1 VAVVGFTNL
10 DGGDANKA
18 YYEAEVAEAAQEEAR
33 TRLAAYYAMP
43 MAARWVSLSGRL
55 APDGAEIAPG
65 EISRA
70 FDGYAPRTFTAQDR
84 NGQPIETGAV
94 ADRLDAP
101 NRRAGTDMTVSQP
114 KSYSALVAMA
124 ELAGEAA
131 LARDLREARHQVVR
145 EVVKHALDI
154 GLVQTRRGH
163 GGREVET
170 PADVMVAVI
179 PHSKSRA
186 GDPQEHDHVLFF
198 NGSLRADGTVGTLDL
213 SRLVSHKFYLQALVA
228 SGMADRMQRLGFAVQ
243 EAGRGRWELAGAPD
257 ALLKAWSQRR
267 AEVVAGLHGTAADLA
282 RTQAAAEQAA
292 HDGTTPEREDAAPA
306 PARGATQARR
316 EAMQASALKSRRA
329 KDEMPDAAA
338 LTARHRED
346 LDRLGLTP
354 DGVIDHMRAVAPH
367 TPVPDGQPAEVA
379 LAALFA
385 RTSVATMRQ
394 VRTAIAEAAAVRGM
408 RVAEVEAE
416 VRQAIDGGAA
426 KAIGVAPGGE
436 AVFSTDQAIRTE
448 RAMLVAARDGQG
460 QGLLTPAAAERA
472 MAQIEAREQA
482 GGRADF
488 AFAPE
493 QRQAVL
499 HAARGDQFVVLEGVA
514 GAGKT
519 TSMQAVVSAA
529 QAMGMRTIGVAPTNA
544 AAETL
549 RAETKADEHLSLQ
562 KLATEIATKRR
573 VLTRRDYVLV
583 DEAGMAELADVAAL
597 VQAARAGGAQV
608 AFVGDERQ
616 FAPIGSGAP
625 FAALGSVLGS
635 SCLTEIRRQR
645 TPWQTEASRRMAA
658 GDSEAGTL
666 AYAAEGRWT
675 FGQHRADT
683 FARLKADWTADL
695 DRAPAPG
702 QARASRLVVA
712 QRNEDVHALNAELR
726 QVLLDRGVLGR
737 EETTVR
743 TLHRDGGAGDVRDL
757 PLRAGDELIVW
768 RRVPSHNL
776 NNGDRLTV
784 LGFQPMPGTATGDV
798 LLTWRVEKSG
808 TVVTAPLSSLEAPPV
823 PDDPAGQPRVPYL
836 QHGYAVSM
844 YASQSKT
851 VDRGFVFGGTGL
863 DARSTYVALTRH
875 RDDARVYWDRGAI
888 AQELAEQGE
897 RPTRAAVVGHIRRE
911 ARRVTEARSVL
922 DFVPDADAWLATGD
936 VAAERSRPSA
946 VAARMAAASQTAAA
960 TVLQA
965 TETRPDQV
973 AALAGGA
980 QDLAAARSRVRPPR
994 TAPEVRAAAVYARD
1008 TSRIQEAAAVRDRR
1022 AMARV
1027 DAVVQ
1032 ALKQPGAVRAV
1043 VAGLRDVPRRV
1054 RDVQQR
1060 ATRTVPTAGEAVLRW
1075 TRAWR
1080 QGERAAQLDARRQEV
1095 DGAGQAA
1102 LRGVTALAPEAR
1114 QAAAVPE
1121 ERMWTEHWLWRSRLG
1136 RFAPDAPVLA
1146 PQPEGHAAAVAK
1158 VAVLP
1163 PRIAATLGVDALAAL
1178 ARPTLGEAPAQART
1192 VSAGAYAETLE
1203 RERAILAERIVAGVA
1218 RTTGKPT
1225 DQVRGELAAAQARPQ
1240 SLENVGLRAGVERL
1254 NALAMARGEVAG
1266 AIAEGRL
1273 RVTAPIL
1280 ALDPHA
1286 SPTGWRV
1293 ELRRAMQATGDH
1305 APPPDPKG
1313 DRAVLDGRTVTV
1325 GDAAALLRAR
1335 RAALGVPEGIPAALG
1350 SGAALLDGAIGTL
1363 REAVAEGRLSARA
1376 PIAAVP
1382 PAERKGWR
1390 AAFRDAAAETAR
1402 RAGAG
1407 ARLARAHGQQAAS
1420 YAYERD
1426 RALSQTAQALRAR
1439 DAHAPAAERAIE
1451 AMWQAERAAA
1461 ARAEEARRQAQRP
1474 QPAPSP
1480 SRGISM

>member
-10 DGGDANKA
+10 NGGDANKA

-33 TRLAAYYAMP
+33 TKLAAYYATP

-70 FDGYAPRTFTAQDR
+70 FDGYAPRAFTAQDR
-84 NGQPIETGAV
+84 QGQPAETGAV

-213 SRLVSHKFYLQALVA
+213 SRLVSHKFYLQALIA
-228 SGMADRMQRLGFAVQ
+228 AGMADRMQRLGFAVQ

-257 ALLKAWSQRR
+257 ALLQAWSQRR

-282 RTQAAAEQAA
+282 RTQATAEQAT
-292 HDGTTPEREDAAPA
+292 HDGTTPEREGTAPT

-416 VRQAIDGGAA
+416 VRQAIDSGAA

-472 MAQIEAREQA
+472 MARIEAREQA
-482 GGRADF
+482 AGRADF
-488 AFAPE
+488 VFAPE

-562 KLATEIATKRR
+562 KLAGEIAQGRR

-583 DEAGMAELADVAAL
+583 DEAGMAELADVAVL

-635 SCLTEIRRQR
+635 SRLTEIRRQR

-683 FARLKADWTADL
+683 FARLKADWMADL

-702 QARASRLVVA
+702 QARASRIVVA

-726 QVLLDRGVLGR
+726 QVLVERGALGQ

-743 TLHRDGGAGDVRDL
+743 TLHRDGSAGDVRDL

-808 TVVTAPLSSLEAPPV
+808 TVVTAPLSSLEAPPA

-897 RPTRAAVVGHIRRE
+897 RPTRAAVVEHIRRE

-946 VAARMAAASQTAAA
+946 IAARMAAASQTAAA
-960 TVLQA
+960 TVRQA
-965 TETRPDQV
+965 VETRPDQV
-973 AALAGGA
+973 AALVGGA
-980 QDLAAARSRVRPPR
+980 QDPAAARPRVRLPR
-994 TAPEVRAAAVYARD
+994 TAPEVRAAAAYARE

-1043 VAGLRDVPRRV
+1043 VAGLRDAPRRV
-1054 RDVQQR
+1054 RDVRQR
-1060 ATRTVPTAGEAVLRW
+1060 ATRAVPTAGEAVVRW

-1080 QGERAAQLDARRQEV
+1080 QGERAVQLDIRRQEV

-1102 LRGVTALAPEAR
+1102 LRGVTALAPKAR
-1114 QAAAVPE
+1114 QAAVVPE

-1136 RFAPDAPVLA
+1136 RFAPDALALA
-1146 PQPEGHAAAVAK
+1146 PQPEGRAAAVAK
-1158 VAVLP
+1158 VTLP
-1163 PRIAATLGVDALAAL
+1163 ARIAATLGADALAAL

-1192 VSAGAYAETLE
+1192 VSAGVYAEALE
-1203 RERAILAERIVAGVA
+1203 RERAVLAERIVAGVV
-1218 RTTGKPT
+1218 RTTGKPAG
-1225 DQVRGELAAAQARPQ
+1225 QVRGEPAAAQARPQ
-1240 SLENVGLRAGVERL
+1240 SLENVGLRAAVQRL
-1254 NALAMARGEVAG
+1254 NALATARGEVAG

-1286 SPTGWRV
+1286 SPAGWRV
-1293 ELRRAMQATGDH
+1293 ELRRATQATGDH

-1335 RAALGVPEGIPAALG
+1335 RAALGVPEGIPAAPG

-1407 ARLARAHGQQAAS
+1407 ARLAKAHGQRAAS
-1420 YAYERD
+1420 HAYERD

-1439 DAHAPAAERAIE
+1439 DAHAPAAELAIE
-1451 AMWQAERAAA
+1451 AMRQAERAAA
-1461 ARAEEARRQAQRP
+1461 ARAEGARRQAQRP

-1480 SRGISM
+1480 SRGLSM

>member
-1 VAVVGFTNL
+1 
-10 DGGDANKA
+10 
-18 YYEAEVAEAAQEEAR
+18 
-33 TRLAAYYAMP
+33 
-43 MAARWVSLSGRL
+43 
-55 APDGAEIAPG
+55 
-65 EISRA
+65 
-70 FDGYAPRTFTAQDR
+70 
-84 NGQPIETGAV
+84 
-94 ADRLDAP
+94 
-101 NRRAGTDMTVSQP
+101 
-114 KSYSALVAMA
+114 
-124 ELAGEAA
+124 
-131 LARDLREARHQVVR
+131 
-145 EVVKHALDI
+145 
-154 GLVQTRRGH
+154 
-163 GGREVET
+163 
-170 PADVMVAVI
+170 
-179 PHSKSRA
+179 
-186 GDPQEHDHVLFF
+186 
-198 NGSLRADGTVGTLDL
+198 
-213 SRLVSHKFYLQALVA
+213 
-228 SGMADRMQRLGFAVQ
+228 
-243 EAGRGRWELAGAPD
+243 
-257 ALLKAWSQRR
+257 
-267 AEVVAGLHGTAADLA
+267 
-282 RTQAAAEQAA
+282 
-292 HDGTTPEREDAAPA
+292 
-306 PARGATQARR
+306 
-316 EAMQASALKSRRA
+316 
-329 KDEMPDAAA
+329 
-338 LTARHRED
+338 
-346 LDRLGLTP
+346 
-354 DGVIDHMRAVAPH
+354 
-367 TPVPDGQPAEVA
+367 
-379 LAALFA
+379 
-385 RTSVATMRQ
+385 
-394 VRTAIAEAAAVRGM
+394 
-408 RVAEVEAE
+408 
-416 VRQAIDGGAA
+416 
-426 KAIGVAPGGE
+426 
-436 AVFSTDQAIRTE
+436 
-448 RAMLVAARDGQG
+448 
-460 QGLLTPAAAERA
+460 
-472 MAQIEAREQA
+472 
-482 GGRADF
+482 
-488 AFAPE
+488 
-493 QRQAVL
+493 
-499 HAARGDQFVVLEGVA
+499 
-514 GAGKT
+514 
-519 TSMQAVVSAA
+519 
-529 QAMGMRTIGVAPTNA
+529 
-544 AAETL
+544 
-549 RAETKADEHLSLQ
+549 
-562 KLATEIATKRR
+562 
-573 VLTRRDYVLV
+573 
-583 DEAGMAELADVAAL
+583 
-597 VQAARAGGAQV
+597 
-608 AFVGDERQ
+608 
-616 FAPIGSGAP
+616 
-625 FAALGSVLGS
+625 
-635 SCLTEIRRQR
+635 
-645 TPWQTEASRRMAA
+645 
-658 GDSEAGTL
+658 
-666 AYAAEGRWT
+666 
-675 FGQHRADT
+675 
-683 FARLKADWTADL
+683 
-695 DRAPAPG
+695 
-702 QARASRLVVA
+702 VVA

-726 QVLLDRGVLGR
+726 QVLLDRGALGR

-784 LGFQPMPGTATGDV
+784 LGFQPMPGTATGDL

-808 TVVTAPLSSLEAPPV
+808 TVVTAPLSSLEAPPA

-946 VAARMAAASQTAAA
+946 VAARMATASQTAAA
-960 TVLQA
+960 TVRQA
-965 TETRPDQV
+965 VETRSDQV
-973 AALAGGA
+973 AALVGGA
-980 QDLAAARSRVRPPR
+980 QDPAAARSRVRLPR
-994 TAPEVRAAAVYARD
+994 TAPEVRAAAAYARE
-1008 TSRIQEAAAVRDRR
+1008 TSRIQEDAAVRDRR

-1054 RDVQQR
+1054 RDFRQR
-1060 ATRTVPTAGEAVLRW
+1060 AARAVPTAGEAVVRW

-1114 QAAAVPE
+1114 QAVAVPE

-1136 RFAPDAPVLA
+1136 RFAPDAPVLV

-1158 VAVLP
+1158 VALP
-1163 PRIAATLGVDALAAL
+1163 ARIAATLGADALAAL

-1192 VSAGAYAETLE
+1192 VSAGAYAEALE
-1203 RERAILAERIVAGVA
+1203 RERAGLAERIVAGVA
-1218 RTTGKPT
+1218 RTTGKPA
-1225 DQVRGELAAAQARPQ
+1225 DQVRGELAPAQARPQ
-1240 SLENVGLRAGVERL
+1240 SLENAGLRAGVERL
-1254 NALAMARGEVAG
+1254 NALATARGEVAG

-1305 APPPDPKG
+1305 APPPDLKG
-1313 DRAVLDGRTVTV
+1313 DRAVLDGRTVMV

-1335 RAALGVPEGIPAALG
+1335 RAALGVPEGIPAAPG

-1376 PIAAVP
+1376 PITAVP

-1420 YAYERD
+1420 HAYERD
-1426 RALSQTAQALRAR
+1426 RELSQTAQAVRAR

-1451 AMWQAERAAA
+1451 AMRQAERAAA

-1474 QPAPSP
+1474 QPAPQASP
-1480 SRGISM
+1480 GMGM

>member
-1 VAVVGFTNL
+1 MAVVGFTNL
-10 DGGDANKA
+10 NGGDANKA
-18 YYEAEVAEAAQEEAR
+18 YYEAEVAEAAQEQAR
-33 TRLAAYYAMP
+33 TRLAAYYATP

-70 FDGYAPRTFTAQDR
+70 FDGYAPRAFTAQDR
-84 NGQPIETGAV
+84 QGQPVETGAV

-145 EVVKHALDI
+145 EVVKHALGI

-163 GGREVET
+163 GGRAVET
-170 PADVMVAVI
+170 PSDVMVAVI

-257 ALLKAWSQRR
+257 DLLKAWSQRR
-267 AEVVAGLHGTAADLA
+267 AEVVAGLHGTAAELA

-292 HDGTTPEREDAAPA
+292 PDGSAPRREGAAPT
-306 PARGATQARR
+306 PARGTTQARR

-329 KDEMPDAAA
+329 KAEMPDAAA

-367 TPVPDGQPAEVA
+367 TPVPEGQPAEAA
-379 LAALFA
+379 LAALFE

-394 VRTAIAEAAAVRGM
+394 VRTAVAEAAAVRGM
-408 RVAEVEAE
+408 PVAEVEAE
-416 VRQAIDGGAA
+416 VRQAVDSGVA
-426 KAIGVAPGGE
+426 KAIGVAPTGE

-472 MAQIEAREQA
+472 MARIEAREQA

-529 QAMGMRTIGVAPTNA
+529 QAMGLRTIGVAPTNA

-562 KLATEIATKRR
+562 KLAGEIAKERR

-597 VQAARAGGAQV
+597 VRAARAGGAQV

-635 SCLTEIRRQR
+635 SRLTEIRRQR

-695 DRAPAPG
+695 GRSPAFG
-702 QARASRLVVA
+702 EARATRIVVA

-726 QVLLDRGVLGR
+726 QVLVDRGTLGQ
-737 EETTVR
+737 EEITVR

-757 PLRAGDELIVW
+757 SLRAGDELIVW

-784 LGFQPMPGTATGDV
+784 LGFQPMPDTATGDV

-808 TVVTAPLSSLEAPPV
+808 TVVTALLSSLEAPPA

-875 RDDARVYWDRGAI
+875 RDDAQVYWDRDAI

-897 RPTRAAVVGHIRRE
+897 RPTRAAVVEHIRRE

-936 VAAERSRPSA
+936 VAAERSRPSI

-965 TETRPDQV
+965 AEKRPDQV

-980 QDLAAARSRVRPPR
+980 QEPATARSHIQSPR
-994 TAPEVRAAAVYARD
+994 TDPEVRAAAAYARE

-1054 RDVQQR
+1054 RDVRQR
-1060 ATRTVPTAGEAVLRW
+1060 ATRAVPTAGEAVVRW
-1075 TRAWR
+1075 TRTWR

-1114 QAAAVPE
+1114 QVAAVPE

-1136 RFAPDAPVLA
+1136 RFAPDAPAL
-1146 PQPEGHAAAVAK
+1146 PLQLEGHAAAVAE
-1158 VAVLP
+1158 VALP
-1163 PRIAATLGVDALAAL
+1163 ARIAATLGADVLATL

-1192 VSAGAYAETLE
+1192 VSAGAYAEALE
-1203 RERAILAERIVAGVA
+1203 RERAGLAERIVAGVA
-1218 RTTGKPT
+1218 RTTGKPAG
-1225 DQVRGELAAAQARPQ
+1225 QVREELAAAQARPQ
-1240 SLENVGLRAGVERL
+1240 SLENVGLRAGVARL
-1254 NALAMARGEVAG
+1254 NALATARGEVAG

-1273 RVTAPIL
+1273 RVMAPIL

-1286 SPTGWRV
+1286 SPAGWRV

-1313 DRAVLDGRTVTV
+1313 DRAALDGRTVTV
-1325 GDAAALLRAR
+1325 GDAMALLRAR
-1335 RAALGVPEGIPAALG
+1335 RAALGVPEGIPAAPG

-1420 YAYERD
+1420 HAYERD

-1451 AMWQAERAAA
+1451 AMRQAERAAA

-1474 QPAPSP
+1474 QPAPNP
-1480 SRGISM
+1480 SRGLSM